1 MSIYISIT
9 STYPVRTDR
18 LRSTVWPTDR
28 RHHTLRRFQNQET
41 GRQSPTERKREEEK
55 ERERAGNRE
64 GEKEIN
70 QIANDGGES

>member
-28 RHHTLRRFQNQET
+28 RHHTLRGFQNQET
-41 GRQSPTERKREEEK
+41 GWQPPTENKERGREREEK
-55 ERERAGNRE
+55 EKKRAC
-64 GEKEIN
+64 K
-70 QIANDGGES
+70 